1 MSVKLL
7 TSGNGTPLMA
17 YGEKFFASTT
27 GAPET
32 VKSSVQTEKVEDSV
46 KVGNYE
52 CCAWTTSNDFPQK
65 AATIIGQ
72 TGVLSTGL
80 KFLHRVVM
88 GQGVFPCKVAGYD
101 AKGNEL
107 LEVINDSQ
115 VINFLQSRTVRRYL
129 ANAYRDIL
137 KFGISFPQ
145 LKYSRESDR
154 WDKCHQRPAL
164 PFDKAA

>member
-52 CCAWTTSNDFPQK
+52 
-65 AATIIGQ
+65 
-72 TGVLSTGL
+72 
-80 KFLHRVVM
+80 
-88 GQGVFPCKVAGYD
+88 
-101 AKGNEL
+101 
-107 LEVINDSQ
+107 
-115 VINFLQSRTVRRYL
+115 
-129 ANAYRDIL
+129 
-137 KFGISFPQ
+137 
-145 LKYSRESDR
+145 
-154 WDKCHQRPAL
+154 
-164 PFDKAA
+164 